1 MYDAHTAGHDKPHR
15 RLNAPSPPRGGTTA
29 QTERL
34 CLQFITLYS
43 LGVQPTVFPEHP
55 AQVMRILKPHFIGY
69 LTHGL
74 ARAGK
79 ATRL

>member
-15 RLNAPSPPRGGTTA
+15 RLNAPLLPPPGGMTA

-43 LGVQPTVFPEHP
+43 LGVQPTVFLN
-55 AQVMRILKPHFIGY
+55 I
-69 LTHGL
+69 
-74 ARAGK
+74 
-79 ATRL
+79 RLR

>member
-15 RLNAPSPPRGGTTA
+15 RLNAPSSSPRGGTTA

-43 LGVQPTVFPEHP
+43 LGVQPTVFLN
-55 AQVMRILKPHFIGY
+55 I
-69 LTHGL
+69 
-74 ARAGK
+74 
-79 ATRL
+79 RLR

>member
-15 RLNAPSPPRGGTTA
+15 RLNAPSSPRGGTTA

-43 LGVQPTVFPEHP
+43 LGVQPTVFLN
-55 AQVMRILKPHFIGY
+55 I
-69 LTHGL
+69 
-74 ARAGK
+74 
-79 ATRL
+79 RLR